1 MERCF
6 TRDRCIRSGARSTL
20 TGVSEPLDDE
30 AEVIDGLPVLG
41 DDPRAVEEPA
51 LRSRALT
58 IRLAAPVQAV
68 TAAVGGFLAGIAVVG
83 LLSSRNGR
91 RSRAALARRMSSRR
105 LSRGPAARG
114 RRAQRGS
121 RRGAGELVQ
130 VVASRSLLVDV
141 HLLGS
146 PGDER

>member
-1 MERCF
+1 M
-6 TRDRCIRSGARSTL
+6 RSGERSTL
-20 TGVSEPLDDE
+20 TVVSEPLDDE

-41 DDPRAVEEPA
+41 DEPGAVEEPP

-68 TAAVGGFLAGIAVVG
+68 TAAMGGFLAGIAVVG
-83 LLSSRNGR
+83 LLSRRNGR
-91 RSRAALARRMSSRR
+91 RSRAGLVRRQTSGLR
-105 LSRGPAARG
+105 LSRGSAARG
-114 RRAQRGS
+114 RRARGGS

-146 PGDER
+146 PGEER